1 MPAGDELR
9 DMDLLMKL
17 HVNIDHVA
25 TLRQARGTRYPDPL
39 WAAPLVE
46 LAGADGITVHLREDR
61 RHIQDRD
68 VRLLRQTV
76 RGALNLEMA
85 ATDEMVAIALEVK
98 PDIVSLVP
106 EKRAERTTEGG
117 LDVIAA
123 QAQSNSAVGRAIE
136 RLLAAGIAV
145 SLFIDPS
152 EEAVQASKQLGAPR
166 IELHTGD
173 YCERAH
179 PIDAAPGDTELARLH
194 RAATR
199 GAELGLHVA
208 AGHGLDYVNVGPV
221 AAIAEIEELNIGH
234 AIVARAVLVG
244 MERAVREMRAAID
257 RARGAT

>member
-1 MPAGDELR
+1 
-9 DMDLLMKL
+9 MKL

-25 TLRQARGTRYPDPL
+25 TLRQARGTSYPDPL

-85 ATDEMVAIALEVK
+85 ATDEMVAIARQIA
-98 PDIVSLVP
+98 PDIVTLVP
-106 EKRAERTTEGG
+106 EKREERTTEGG
-117 LDVIAA
+117 LDVVGARA
-123 QAQSNSAVGRAIE
+123 QLERAVEALIG
-136 RLLAAGIAV
+136 AGIPV

-152 EEAVQASKQLGAPR
+152 EEAVHAARELGAPR

-173 YCERAH
+173 YCERVHAVNH
-179 PIDAAPGDTELARLH
+179 GPGDQELARLH
-194 RAATR
+194 RSATR

-208 AGHGLDYVNVGPV
+208 AGHGLDYGNVGAV
-221 AAIAEIEELNIGH
+221 AAIREIEELNIGH
-234 AIVARAVLVG
+234 AIIARAVLVG
-244 MERAVREMRAAID
+244 MERAVREMRAAIE
-257 RARGAT
+257 RVRNRGRDA

>member
-1 MPAGDELR
+1 MI
-9 DMDLLMKL
+9 KL

-25 TLRQARGTRYPDPL
+25 TLRQARGTTYPDPL

-85 ATDEMVAIALEVK
+85 ATDEMVAIAREIG
-98 PDIVSLVP
+98 PDVVTLVP

-117 LDVIAA
+117 LDV
-123 QAQSNSAVGRAIE
+123 VGARASLEKAIE
-136 RLLAAGIAV
+136 TLVGAGIPV
-145 SLFIDPS
+145 SLFIDPT
-152 EEAVQASKQLGAPR
+152 EEAVRVSHELGAPR

-173 YCERAH
+173 YCERWH
-179 PIDAAPGDTELARLH
+179 PINHAPGDEELARLH

-199 GAELGLHVA
+199 GVELGLHVA
-208 AGHGLDYVNVGPV
+208 AGHGLDYGNVGVV
-221 AAIAEIEELNIGH
+221 AAIREIEELNIGH

-244 MERAVREMRAAID
+244 MERAVREMRAAMD
-257 RARGAT
+257 AGREARA